1 MSDPFIRL
9 GASAARLSTI
19 KGYAVHPKEA
29 GLCGANHERRIV
41 VWLAF
46 GPVLLAGPEMDAAID
61 DLISAGVAP
70 ESLRAEK
77 CNPPAGG
84 GGHE

>member
-9 GASAARLSTI
+9 GEASAARLSTI
-19 KGYAVHPKEA
+19 KGYVVHPEA
-29 GLCGANHERRIV
+29 IGSCGAHHERRIV
-41 VWLAF
+41 VWLVF
-46 GPVLLAGPEMDAAID
+46 GPVLLTGPEMDAAID

-77 CNPPAGG
+77 CNPPAV
-84 GGHE
+84 EIA